1 MICTK
6 KKKLLNKKHK
16 HKKVPHLNEKLGGIC
31 GERKT
36 FSFGKMRRLDVD
48 RRRHRCTDAQVK
60 EAR

>member
-36 FSFGKMRRLDVD
+36 FSYVFWEDETIRR
-48 RRRHRCTDAQVK
+48 
-60 EAR
+60 